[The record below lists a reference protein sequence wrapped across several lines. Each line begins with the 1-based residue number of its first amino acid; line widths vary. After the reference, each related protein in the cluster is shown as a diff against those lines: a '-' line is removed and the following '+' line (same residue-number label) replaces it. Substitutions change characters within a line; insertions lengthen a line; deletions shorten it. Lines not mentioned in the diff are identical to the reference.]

1 MVSFLKGR
9 RRDDDSVVAVD
20 SSGRNVAAALEA
32 LVARAEAAA
41 NDLRS
46 LAPILE
52 RAAEF
57 AELRERC
64 EEVEQK
70 VAGLERLAG
79 QLNSAEEQVER
90 LIKTQTATEVR
101 LGHAGEGVERLQS
114 QMSGLSDKV
123 ETALLLREQVDSF
136 LSLQGPLNSLRTDSE
151 TLRTQLSE
159 QAENVARMRT
169 QHDDALTAHRHTT
182 SRLENFDQDFQA
194 ATGKLEDV
202 VRRVQS
208 VERALEPINQAST
221 SIPDVQ
227 HQLAVLKALADQV
240 AQKTTMLEQEREAID
255 RAASQIAQ
263 LTRMD
268 RELDAW
274 LRRQEEQI
282 RRFGPIE
289 AKLSEVKT
297 IQDKVLSRTEELQ
310 GTSQKIEDAQQSAR
324 QALTDLREQM
334 RKSSEGFELEHR
346 GLHAV
351 SERIADLRNSVKECE
366 ARLAVLDAA
375 SQGTAAVQTQV
386 RNVGEQIGDLS
397 KEVTALAQEAARAS
411 SLRQDVSRLD
421 NMATELT
428 ARMRR
433 LDEIRPGVEQA
444 VEQLASLKG
453 TRELL
458 ADGLEQMRS
467 ASEEM
472 SRLRETHGETQ
483 AWLANADV
491 WTRKVQTQVKELSGL
506 EPVVERI
513 RVEVEQVKD
522 SMVQIHSQKELVE
535 NVQRTL
541 GEIGSMSAELQDR
554 TEGLKGRMEAAETRF
569 AQLGRQAEGAQ
580 RLSDTIS
587 VVTSSV
593 GEAERRMGLVDDSVR
608 AMESRTQQIN
618 QVEEKIRLLGQELDQ
633 RQGALD
639 KATEHLT
646 RASALRKEA
655 AEAAQR
661 MEEVTRAV
669 STTLA
674 DAEERAGTL
683 QQVSS
688 DLETRAAALK
698 PIDRQLAHFEELLGK
713 WESAQAQAAKALEQ
727 TLARQAGVEAIE
739 AQVKHVFDLAERT
752 VEDVQSIGSA
762 RQEIEETRAMLQ
774 ATQDQFK
781 TTEETLKGFESRK
794 RQLERAE
801 QRLARAEALALGIR
815 ATVESLTAQKT
826 VVDHAMESAGALS
839 FQMKQAEALIGA
851 LRRERDLACDLKTAV
866 AALADED
873 EEATPEGASKQR

>member
-9 RRDDDSVVAVD
+9 RREDDSVVAVD
-20 SSGRNVAAALEA
+20 SNGRNVAAALEA

-52 RAAEF
+52 RTAEF
-57 AELRERC
+57 DALRERC
-64 EEVEQK
+64 EEVERQ
-70 VAGLERLAG
+70 VAGLERLG
-79 QLNSAEEQVER
+79 SQLSSAEEQVER
-90 LIKTQTATEVR
+90 VIKTQSATEAR
-101 LGHAGEGVERLQS
+101 LGHASEGVDRLQS

-136 LSLQGPLNSLRTDSE
+136 LSLQGPLNALRTDSE

-182 SRLENFDQDFQA
+182 SRLENFDSDFQA

-240 AQKTTMLEQEREAID
+240 AQKTTMLEQEREAVD

-310 GTSQKIEDAQQSAR
+310 STSQKIEDAQQSAR

-351 SERIADLRNSVKECE
+351 SERIGDLRNAVKECE
-366 ARLAVLDAA
+366 GRLSVLDAA

-386 RNVGEQIGDLS
+386 RNVGEQIVDLS
-397 KEVTALAQEAARAS
+397 KEVTALTQEAARS
-411 SLRQDVSRLD
+411 STLRQDVTRLD
-421 NMATELT
+421 NMATELA

-444 VEQLASLKG
+444 VEQLGALKG

-467 ASEEM
+467 AADEM

-491 WTRKVQTQVKELSGL
+491 WTRKVQSQVKELSGL
-506 EPVVERI
+506 EPMVERI
-513 RVEVEQVKD
+513 RVEVEVVKG
-522 SMVQIHSQKELVE
+522 SMVQIQSQRDMMEG
-535 NVQRTL
+535 VQRNL
-541 GEIGSMSAELQDR
+541 SEIGSLSAELQDR
-554 TEGLKGRMEAAETRF
+554 TEGLKSRMETAESRF
-569 AQLGRQAEGAQ
+569 AHLSRHAEGAQ
-580 RLSDTIS
+580 QLSDAVS
-587 VVTSSV
+587 VVTSAV
-593 GEAERRMGLVDDSVR
+593 EEAERRMGTVDDSVR
-608 AMESRTQQIN
+608 AMEGRTQQIN

-661 MEEVTRAV
+661 MEEVTRV
-669 STTLA
+669 VGTTLA
-674 DAEERAGTL
+674 QAEEKAATL
-683 QQVSS
+683 QQVSGE
-688 DLETRAAALK
+688 LENRAGALK
-698 PIDRQLAHFEELLGK
+698 YIDRQLAHFEELLEK

-752 VEDVQSIGSA
+752 VEDVQAIGSA
-762 RQEIEETRAMLQ
+762 RREIEETRTILQ

-815 ATVESLTAQKT
+815 ATVETLTAQKT
-826 VVDHAMESAGALS
+826 VVDHAMESAGALG

-866 AALADED
+866 ASLSAEDD
-873 EEATPEGASKQR
+873 EENENSPTK

>member
-52 RAAEF
+52 RTAEF
-57 AELRERC
+57 DALRERC
-64 EEVEQK
+64 EEVERQ
-70 VAGLERLAG
+70 VAGLERLGSQMSA
-79 QLNSAEEQVER
+79 AEEQVER
-90 LIKTQTATEVR
+90 VIKTQTATEAR
-101 LGHAGEGVERLQS
+101 LSHAGEDVERLQS
-114 QMSGLSDKV
+114 QMGGLSDKV
-123 ETALLLREQVDSF
+123 ETALLLREQVESF
-136 LSLQGPLNSLRTDSE
+136 LSLQGPLTLLRTDSE

-240 AQKTTMLEQEREAID
+240 AQKTTMLEQEREAVD

-310 GTSQKIEDAQQSAR
+310 STSQKIEDAQQSAR

-351 SERIADLRNSVKECE
+351 SERIADLRNAVKDCE

-375 SQGTAAVQTQV
+375 SQGTVAVQTQV
-386 RNVGEQIGDLS
+386 RNVGEQIADLS
-397 KEVTALAQEAARAS
+397 KEVTALAQEATRS
-411 SLRQDVSRLD
+411 STLRQDVARLD
-421 NMATELT
+421 NMATEL
-428 ARMRR
+428 ASRMRR

-444 VEQLASLKG
+444 VDQLAALKG

-458 ADGLEQMRS
+458 ADGLEQMR
-467 ASEEM
+467 AAADEM

-506 EPVVERI
+506 EPMVERI
-513 RVEVEQVKD
+513 RIEVEQVKD
-522 SMVQIHSQKELVE
+522 SMKQINSHREMVE
-535 NVQRTL
+535 EVQRNL
-541 GEIGSMSAELQDR
+541 SEIGSLSTELNDR
-554 TEGLKGRMEAAETRF
+554 TEGLKTRMEAAEARF
-569 AQLGRQAEGAQ
+569 AQLGRQADGAQ
-580 RLSDTIS
+580 RLTDAIS

-593 GEAERRMGLVDDSVR
+593 EEAERRMGLVDESVR
-608 AMESRTQQIN
+608 AMEGRTQQIN

-639 KATEHLT
+639 KATDHLN

-661 MEEVTRAV
+661 MEEVTRV
-669 STTLA
+669 VGTTLA
-674 DAEERAGTL
+674 DAEERAGNL
-683 QQVSS
+683 QQVSGE
-688 DLETRAAALK
+688 LEARTGALK
-698 PIDRQLAHFEELLGK
+698 FIDRQLTHFEELLEK

-727 TLARQAGVEAIE
+727 TLARQAGVEALE

-762 RQEIEETRAMLQ
+762 RREIEETRTMLQ
-774 ATQDQFK
+774 STQDQFK
-781 TTEETLKGFESRK
+781 TTEEMLKGFESRK

-815 ATVESLTAQKT
+815 ATVETLTAQKT
-826 VVDHAMESAGALS
+826 VVDHAMESAGALG

-866 AALADED
+866 ASLAEED
-873 EEATPEGASKQR
+873 EEENQEGKTK

>member
-9 RRDDDSVVAVD
+9 RREDDSVVAVD

-52 RAAEF
+52 RTAEF
-57 AELRERC
+57 DALRERC
-64 EEVEQK
+64 EEVERQ
-70 VAGLERLAG
+70 VAGLERLG
-79 QLNSAEEQVER
+79 SQLSTAEEQVER
-90 LIKTQTATEVR
+90 VIKTQSATEAR
-101 LGHAGEGVERLQS
+101 LGHAGEGVDRLQT

-136 LSLQGPLNSLRTDSE
+136 LSLQGPLNALRSDSE

-159 QAENVARMRT
+159 QSEHVARMRT

-182 SRLENFDQDFQA
+182 SRLENFDSDFQA

-208 VERALEPINQAST
+208 VERALEPINQASI

-240 AQKTTMLEQEREAID
+240 AQKTTMLEQEREAVD

-310 GTSQKIEDAQQSAR
+310 TTSQKIEDAQQSAR

-351 SERIADLRNSVKECE
+351 SERIGDLRNAVKECE
-366 ARLAVLDAA
+366 ARLSVLDAA

-386 RNVGEQIGDLS
+386 RNVGEQIVDLS
-397 KEVTALAQEAARAS
+397 KEVTALTQEAARS
-411 SLRQDVSRLD
+411 STLRQDVTRLD
-421 NMATELT
+421 NMATELA

-444 VEQLASLKG
+444 VEQLGALKG

-467 ASEEM
+467 AADEM
-472 SRLRETHGETQ
+472 SRLRESHGETQ

-491 WTRKVQTQVKELSGL
+491 WTRKVQSQVKELSGL
-506 EPVVERI
+506 EPMVERI
-513 RVEVEQVKD
+513 RVEVEVVKG
-522 SMVQIHSQKELVE
+522 SMVQIQSQRDMMEG
-535 NVQRTL
+535 VQRNL
-541 GEIGSMSAELQDR
+541 SEIGSLSAELQDR
-554 TEGLKGRMEAAETRF
+554 TEGLKNRMETAESRF
-569 AQLGRQAEGAQ
+569 AQLSRHAEGAQ
-580 RLSDTIS
+580 QLSDAVS
-587 VVTSSV
+587 VVTSAV
-593 GEAERRMGLVDDSVR
+593 EEAERRMGLVDDSVR
-608 AMESRTQQIN
+608 AMEGRTQQIN

-661 MEEVTRAV
+661 MEEVTRV
-669 STTLA
+669 VGTTLA
-674 DAEERAGTL
+674 QAEEKAATL
-683 QQVSS
+683 QQVSGE
-688 DLETRAAALK
+688 LENRAGALK
-698 PIDRQLAHFEELLGK
+698 YIDRQLGHFEELLEK

-752 VEDVQSIGSA
+752 VEDVQAIGSA
-762 RQEIEETRAMLQ
+762 RREIEETRTMLQ

-815 ATVESLTAQKT
+815 ATVETLTAQKT
-826 VVDHAMESAGALS
+826 VVDHAMESAGALG

-866 AALADED
+866 ASLSAED
-873 EEATPEGASKQR
+873 EEENEERPTK

>member
-9 RRDDDSVVAVD
+9 RREDDSVVAVD

-32 LVARAEAAA
+32 LVARAETAA

-52 RAAEF
+52 RTAEF
-57 AELRERC
+57 DALRERC
-64 EEVEQK
+64 EEVERQ
-70 VAGLERLAG
+70 VAGLERLG
-79 QLNSAEEQVER
+79 SQLSGAEEQVER
-90 LIKTQTATEVR
+90 VIKTQTATEAR
-101 LGHAGEGVERLQS
+101 LGHASEGVERLQT

-182 SRLENFDQDFQA
+182 SRLENFDQDFQT

-208 VERALEPINQAST
+208 VERALEPINQASI

-240 AQKTTMLEQEREAID
+240 AQKTTMLEQEREAVD

-289 AKLSEVKT
+289 AKLTEVKS

-351 SERIADLRNSVKECE
+351 SERIGDLRNAVKECE
-366 ARLAVLDAA
+366 ARLSVLDAA

-386 RNVGEQIGDLS
+386 RNVGEQIVDLS
-397 KEVTALAQEAARAS
+397 KEVAALAQDAARS
-411 SLRQDVSRLD
+411 SALRQDVARLD
-421 NMATELT
+421 QMATELA

-444 VEQLASLKG
+444 VDQLAALKG

-458 ADGLEQMRS
+458 SDGLEQMRT
-467 ASEEM
+467 AAEEM

-491 WTRKVQTQVKELSGL
+491 WTRKVQAQVKELSAL
-506 EPVVERI
+506 EPMVERI
-513 RVEVEQVKD
+513 RVEVEVVKG
-522 SMVQIHSQKELVE
+522 SMVQIQAQREMVE
-535 NVQRTL
+535 NVQRNL
-541 GEIGSMSAELQDR
+541 ADIGSLSAEIKDR
-554 TEGLKGRMEAAETRF
+554 TEGLKGRMDAAESRF
-569 AQLGRQAEGAQ
+569 VQIGRQAEGAQ
-580 RLSDTIS
+580 QLSDAVT
-587 VVTSSV
+587 VVTSSLE
-593 GEAERRMGLVDDSVR
+593 EAERRMSSVDESVR
-608 AMESRTQQIN
+608 AMEGRTQQIN
-618 QVEEKIRLLGQELDQ
+618 QVEEKIRLLGQDLDQ

-655 AEAAQR
+655 AEVAQR
-661 MEEVTRAV
+661 MEEVTRV
-669 STTLA
+669 VGTTLA
-674 DAEERAGTL
+674 QAEERAGNL
-683 QQVSS
+683 QQVSGE
-688 DLETRAAALK
+688 LETRAGALK
-698 PIDRQLAHFEELLGK
+698 YIDRQLTHFEELLEK

-762 RQEIEETRAMLQ
+762 RREIEETRTMLQ

-815 ATVESLTAQKT
+815 ATVETLTAQKT
-826 VVDHAMESAGALS
+826 VVDHAMESAGALG

-866 AALADED
+866 ASLSDED
-873 EEATPEGASKQR
+873 DEEMQDGKTKSK

>member
-9 RRDDDSVVAVD
+9 RREDDSVVAVD

-32 LVARAEAAA
+32 LVARAEVAA

-52 RAAEF
+52 RTAEF
-57 AELRERC
+57 DALRERC
-64 EEVEQK
+64 EEVERQ
-70 VAGLERLAG
+70 VAGLERLG
-79 QLNSAEEQVER
+79 SQLSAAEEQVER
-90 LIKTQTATEVR
+90 VIKTQTATEAR
-101 LGHAGEGVERLQS
+101 LGHASEGVERLQT
-114 QMSGLSDKV
+114 QMAGLSDKV

-136 LSLQGPLNSLRTDSE
+136 LSLQGPLSALRTDSE

-182 SRLENFDQDFQA
+182 SRLENFDQDFQT

-208 VERALEPINQAST
+208 VERALEPINQASI

-240 AQKTTMLEQEREAID
+240 AQKTTMLEQERDAVD

-289 AKLSEVKT
+289 AKLTEVKS

-351 SERIADLRNSVKECE
+351 SERIGDLRNAVKECE
-366 ARLAVLDAA
+366 ARLSVLDAA

-386 RNVGEQIGDLS
+386 RSVSEQIVDLS
-397 KEVTALAQEAARAS
+397 KEVAALAQDAARS
-411 SLRQDVSRLD
+411 SALRQDVARLD
-421 NMATELT
+421 HMATELA

-444 VEQLASLKG
+444 VDQLATLKG

-458 ADGLEQMRS
+458 SDGLEQMRT
-467 ASEEM
+467 AAEEM

-506 EPVVERI
+506 EPMVERI
-513 RVEVEQVKD
+513 RVEVEVVKG
-522 SMVQIHSQKELVE
+522 SMVQIQSQREMVE
-535 NVQRTL
+535 DVQRNL
-541 GEIGSMSAELQDR
+541 AGIGSLSAELMDR
-554 TEGLKGRMEAAETRF
+554 TEGLKTRMEAAESRF
-569 AQLGRQAEGAQ
+569 VQLGRLAEGAQ
-580 RLSDTIS
+580 RLSDAVS
-587 VVTSSV
+587 VVTASLE
-593 GEAERRMGLVDDSVR
+593 EAERRMGSVDESVR
-608 AMESRTQQIN
+608 AMEGHTQQIN
-618 QVEEKIRLLGQELDQ
+618 QVEEKIRLLGQDLDQ

-661 MEEVTRAV
+661 MEEVTRV
-669 STTLA
+669 VGTTLA
-674 DAEERAGTL
+674 QAEEQAGTL
-683 QQVSS
+683 QQVSGE
-688 DLETRAAALK
+688 LETRAGALK
-698 PIDRQLAHFEELLGK
+698 YIDRQLTHFEELLEK

-762 RQEIEETRAMLQ
+762 RREIEETRTMLQ

-815 ATVESLTAQKT
+815 ATVETLTAQKT
-826 VVDHAMESAGALS
+826 VVDHAMESAGALG

-866 AALADED
+866 ASLSDED
-873 EEATPEGASKQR
+873 EEETQDGKTK